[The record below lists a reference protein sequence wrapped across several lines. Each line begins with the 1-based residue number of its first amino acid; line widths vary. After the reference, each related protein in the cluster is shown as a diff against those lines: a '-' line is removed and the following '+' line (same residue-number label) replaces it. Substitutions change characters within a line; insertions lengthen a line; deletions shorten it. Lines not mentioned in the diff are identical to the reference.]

1 MNGFF
6 KWFKSGAKIKRWIFL
21 MLIGIV
27 LVCYGIAK
35 VLVTDEMGFRELAK
49 IIFVF
54 VLGFTFTIISIICI
68 QRRTLEILVEE
79 SDTRDLEDK
88 SKVKSLI
95 FNRKIYNQGPKVVV
109 IGGGAGLN
117 TVLRGLKNYTDNI
130 TAIVTVSDYGEQRSK
145 SKQDLGTLPLDDVKG
160 SYVALAA
167 NENEMDCLMNLTFK
181 NPKLEG
187 LKFGDIYLTAM
198 KEAVGDFSASVEESS
213 KILNMTGK
221 VLPVTLDQIKI
232 CAELEDGTVVECK
245 DKIPE
250 MVSQKISKINR
261 IFISPTNTRVAPGV
275 IEAIEDADAIV
286 LGPGSLYT
294 NVIPNLLVP
303 GVSKAIRES
312 SAFKVYV
319 SNIMT
324 EYGQTDSYTLYDH
337 IKAII
342 DHAGKG
348 IIDYCI
354 YDTGEIV
361 PEYIR
366 QYNKGGEELVE
377 QDVSKVKEAGI
388 KLIQRNMST
397 IENGRIRHN
406 SDAIATSIIQLICD
420 DMKFRDMQNDT
431 RVILLDS
438 KIKDT
443 KKKMKNN
450 QTKSKKKKNK
460 KRSGNSKFFEKYNDR
475 IQAIQDS
482 ESNREKRIKEILKTE
497 DVDKSRLAQEVVIYA
512 DKCSIEEEITRLK
525 SHIFQFRNLITSNN
539 EEPKGKKI
547 DFLIQEMN
555 RETNTIGSK
564 SSDIQMT
571 NIVIDIKNI
580 LEKIREQVQN
590 IE

>member
-167 NENEMDCLMNLTFK
+167 NENEMNCLMNLTFK

-406 SDAIATSIIQLICD
+406 SDVIATSIIQLICD

-482 ESNREKRIKEILKTE
+482 ETNREKRIKEIEKISKVDNKKEKT
-497 DVDKSRLAQEVVIYA
+497 
-512 DKCSIEEEITRLK
+512 
-525 SHIFQFRNLITSNN
+525 
-539 EEPKGKKI
+539 GKKNK
-547 DFLIQEMN
+547 EN
-555 RETNTIGSK
+555 EKNS
-564 SSDIQMT
+564 
-571 NIVIDIKNI
+571 KNI
-580 LEKIREQVQN
+580 EIQKSEIRQKKENNRQSSKIDVNRKLEEGRMLESRMEETLRRMKEVN
-590 IE
+590 KNK